1 LNRRK
6 TNKRRNEVKKTWW
19 LVESHYYD
27 DGTVTCRCEGTV
39 MADKRPGNEKIS
51 TSEVDIY
58 RDWCDSRATADRLVE
73 AARDF
78 EPVPLR
84 RPA

>member
-1 LNRRK
+1 
-6 TNKRRNEVKKTWW
+6 
-19 LVESHYYD
+19 
-27 DGTVTCRCEGTV
+27 